1 MERSQRRECQK
12 DGREIGLAGWEGAAG
27 FSSTKRRFKMMETKK
42 IVLATHNQ
50 GKIREFQKAFA
61 EIGWQA
67 VPIADIA
74 EVEDPEETGTTFEEN
89 ALQKARCYAKAV
101 DLPVLSDDSG
111 IIACAL
117 GDRPGVYSARY
128 AGHHGDDEANNQK
141 LIRDL
146 APYTG
151 DDRKGYY
158 ACVVALVWPDGRS
171 LTGKGTC
178 DGIIRDFYQG
188 EGGFGYDPLFYLPE
202 FGKTMAELSME
213 EKNQISHR
221 GRALRDLL
229 SKIGK

>member
-1 MERSQRRECQK
+1 MKLILATKNKHKVEEFRR
-12 DGREIGLAGWEGAAG
+12 ILAPLGWEVVPQDAVCPP
-27 FSSTKRRFKMMETKK
+27 E
-42 IVLATHNQ
+42 L
-50 GKIREFQKAFA
+50 
-61 EIGWQA
+61 EI
-67 VPIADIA
+67 
-74 EVEDPEETGTTFEEN
+74 EETGTTFAEN
-89 ALQKARCYAKAV
+89 ALLKATYYMKATG
-101 DLPVLSDDSG
+101 LPCLADDSG
-111 IIACAL
+111 IAADAL
-117 GDRPGVYSARY
+117 GGRPGVYSARY
-128 AGHHGDDEANNQK
+128 AGPDCDDEANNQK

>member
-1 MERSQRRECQK
+1 MKPITRS
-12 DGREIGLAGWEGAAG
+12 
-27 FSSTKRRFKMMETKK
+27 SSETS
-42 IVLATHNQ
+42 LT
-50 GKIREFQKAFA
+50 
-61 EIGWQA
+61 
-67 VPIADIA
+67 
-74 EVEDPEETGTTFEEN
+74 
-89 ALQKARCYAKAV
+89 
-101 DLPVLSDDSG
+101 
-111 IIACAL
+111 
-117 GDRPGVYSARY
+117 
-128 AGHHGDDEANNQK
+128 
-141 LIRDL
+141 
-146 APYTG
+146 YTG

-158 ACVVALVWPDGRS
+158 ACVVALIWPDGRS

>member
-1 MERSQRRECQK
+1 
-12 DGREIGLAGWEGAAG
+12 
-27 FSSTKRRFKMMETKK
+27 METKK

-74 EVEDPEETGTTFEEN
+74 EVADPEETGTTFEEN

-128 AGHHGDDEANNQK
+128 AGHHGDDEANNQQ

-151 DDRKGYY
+151 MIARVTMPASSHLSGRMADSLREKGRVMGSSVISIRGK
-158 ACVVALVWPDGRS
+158 AASAMIRS
-171 LTGKGTC
+171 SICRNLEKPWQSFRWKRRTGSA
-178 DGIIRDFYQG
+178 I
-188 EGGFGYDPLFYLPE
+188 EE
-202 FGKTMAELSME
+202 ELSGTYCR
-213 EKNQISHR
+213 K
-221 GRALRDLL
+221 
-229 SKIGK
+229 

>member
-1 MERSQRRECQK
+1 
-12 DGREIGLAGWEGAAG
+12 
-27 FSSTKRRFKMMETKK
+27 MMETKK

-89 ALQKARCYAKAV
+89 ALQKARYYAKAV
-101 DLPVLSDDSG
+101 NLPVLSDDSG

-117 GDRPGVYSARY
+117 GDKPGVYSARY

-146 APYTG
+146 APYKG

-213 EKNQISHR
+213 EKNRISHR

-229 SKIGK
+229 SKLGK

>member
-1 MERSQRRECQK
+1 MAE
-12 DGREIGLAGWEGAAG
+12 
-27 FSSTKRRFKMMETKK
+27 K
-42 IVLATHNQ
+42 IVLATHNA
-50 GKIREFQKAFA
+50 GKIREFKSIL
-61 EIGWQA
+61 EPLGYEA
-67 VPIADIA
+67 VSVHDVIADIT
-74 EVEDPEETGTTFEEN
+74 EPEETGTTFAEN
-89 ALQKARCYAKAV
+89 ALLKATYYMKATG
-101 DLPVLSDDSG
+101 LPCLADDSG
-111 IIACAL
+111 IAADAL
-117 GDRPGVYSARY
+117 GGRPGVYSARY
-128 AGHHGDDEANNQK
+128 AGPDCDDEANNQK

-213 EKNQISHR
+213 EKNRISHR